1 VQVVSQI
8 ECIAIRDSHSCR
20 THERNDSSHI
30 SEWRYAK
37 HLLRTLQWGFR
48 LMDTYLDRMYYDM
61 EFDLRLFTEA
71 DEAIKRLNEIETVL
85 TNY

>member
-1 VQVVSQI
+1 
-8 ECIAIRDSHSCR
+8 
-20 THERNDSSHI
+20 
-30 SEWRYAK
+30 
-37 HLLRTLQWGFR
+37 
-48 LMDTYLDRMYYDM
+48 MDTYLDRMYYDM